1 MPGTESFAT
10 PDTDFRCDAIVLA
23 GGESRRMGA
32 DKAQVRIGG
41 HTMIDLCLAE
51 LQTQPTVGSV
61 VVVTPKDL
69 SVPSSVRVTCEN
81 PPYGGPVAG
90 IEAGLASLQATDAD
104 ADAGTFSTE
113 NDFVFV
119 TAVDAPFTSRLLEAL
134 WHKWQQ
140 IDLEVETTSQS
151 TGVVVVDGEPLCA
164 LWRKG
169 ELARALQRLPSTRD
183 VSVRRLIREASATPI
198 QLTSAE
204 QHWCAQD
211 YDTPAD
217 VAQLRARLLGDDAA
231 K

>member
-1 MPGTESFAT
+1 MPGTKSFAI
-10 PDTDFRCDAIVLA
+10 PDTDFCCDAIVLA

-32 DKAQVRIGG
+32 DKAQVRIGE

-51 LQTQPTVGSV
+51 LQTQPTVGRV

-69 SVPSSVRVTCEN
+69 SVPPSVRVTCEN

-104 ADAGTFSTE
+104 AKTFSAE

-140 IDLEVETTSQS
+140 IGLEVETTSQS

-198 QLTSAE
+198 QLTSGE

-217 VAQLRARLLGDDAA
+217 VAQLRAKLLGDVAA
-231 K
+231 E